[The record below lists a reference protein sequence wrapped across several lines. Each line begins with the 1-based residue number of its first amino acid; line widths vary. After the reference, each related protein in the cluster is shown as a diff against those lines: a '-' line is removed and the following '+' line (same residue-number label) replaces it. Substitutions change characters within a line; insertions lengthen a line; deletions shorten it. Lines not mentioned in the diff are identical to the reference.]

1 MLFRIQKIFLRDRM
15 VEEQDF
21 GSGNKIYF
29 FTFWKHPTLLLVCL
43 WKNNR
48 KDLDNFC
55 CWSTDFIPFLPS
67 RLKVIESQKKI
78 WNWFF
83 SKNLLPHLKTPSL
96 SHTNKQRFMLKVLL
110 SNWHSWRNNS
120 IYLLCVCNVYALIF
134 FFLFSKKKSRKTYFF
149 LDSTRNKNHDVV
161 VRAACAA

>member
-1 MLFRIQKIFLRDRM
+1 M
-15 VEEQDF
+15 
-21 GSGNKIYF
+21 
-29 FTFWKHPTLLLVCL
+29 LLVCL

-55 CWSTDFIPFLPS
+55 CWNTDFIPFLPS
-67 RLKVIESQKKI
+67 RLKVIESQIKKSETDFLVKI
-78 WNWFF
+78 WTRFF

-120 IYLLCVCNVYALIF
+120 IYLLCVCNVYALIYI
-134 FFLFSKKKSRKTYFF
+134 FFLFSKKSRKTYF